1 MTAQNINLEELLKE
15 LGPETLQALEQL
27 LAEDAPAV
35 RKTINN
41 ILDEPISEKVE
52 KKPLIPK
59 TYQPTAPPRRR
70 GRKTKEIL
78 RKFDP
83 ITRDNIR
90 NVTNYQHEILDLY
103 DTSEYEGEEEISGR
117 RFIRWRF
124 IRELERNL
132 TPDFMSKIRE
142 KVKTSFYARH
152 VFSYQLRN
160 IEEDSL
166 I

>member
-1 MTAQNINLEELLKE
+1 MTAQNINIEELLKE
-15 LGPETLQALEQL
+15 LGPETLEALEQL

-35 RKTINN
+35 RKTIKN

-70 GRKTKEIL
+70 GRKTQEIL

-83 ITRDNIR
+83 ISRETIR
-90 NVTNYQHEILDLY
+90 NVSNYQNEILDLY
-103 DTSEYEGEEEISGR
+103 DTAEYEGEEERGR

-124 IRELERNL
+124 IRDLEKDL
-132 TPDFMSKIRE
+132 TPVFMEKIRE
-142 KVKTSFYARH
+142 KVNTSFYATYFFKSVTQH
-152 VFSYQLRN
+152 
-160 IEEDSL
+160 
-166 I
+166 